1 MSQREFEYTWVWS
14 LQAKPEA
21 LWNLAADTNRFDRDS
36 GVPALQSL
44 PSDELTNART
54 RQRIYLFGTGIVYEQ
69 EPFKWIYPYRFG
81 VIRNFIGG
89 PILELRILAELKPR
103 DDGGTDLSYQV
114 CATAR
119 NLLGTLL
126 IPLQIVILYQRTLA
140 RTFQKYDLLAQATS
154 PIVTRVVASHSLPG
168 AKRAWQ
174 S

>member
-126 IPLQIVILYQRTLA
+126 IPLQIGILYQRTFA